1 MNTFLSV
8 IPPVLV
14 IVLSLTTKN
23 IVISLIAG
31 IVLGSLIVNG
41 PNFLE
46 PILDT
51 YFVNGLTSNGSVLIA
66 MIVLGIMLRFV
77 KQAGGYKAFA
87 QWTQRSLNSE
97 KQIKSTVFWASLI
110 FSINPYL
117 VNLCVPRVMKTAVH
131 KTNMPAEKIPMIV
144 ISVANA
150 ASSLLPF
157 TMFIL
162 FFSGLIVSTV
172 EGYDGYTL
180 YVQAIPFQ
188 FFAILSVVTAFL
200 YAYGIIPD
208 IGPIKKLSGH
218 NQDFHVSED
227 SNDIGES
234 FLGGE
239 DVVPDMKALV
249 IPVLTTLICIPVFS
263 FIKGSIVLTAGLLV
277 GCFVAVAY
285 ALITKR
291 VKFSETMGMFV
302 GGFTDMGAIFFILIC
317 AFAFGQV
324 VTALQF
330 PAYIIGLLG
339 SNFSASTIPVVA
351 FLVCC
356 LISYATGSL
365 SASAIIVFP
374 LSMPL
379 ALATGAS
386 IPLTIGACISGSH
399 FGDLYSPI
407 SDNVIMPS
415 EACDMNPVDISKL
428 LTPYR
433 LIQLVICA
441 VLYLVAGMI
450 M

>member
-23 IVISLIAG
+23 IVVSLIAG
-31 IVLGSLIVNG
+31 IVLGSAIVNG
-41 PNFLE
+41 VNFLA
-46 PILDT
+46 PILDV
-51 YFVNGLTSNGSVLIA
+51 YFVNGLSSNGSVLIA

-87 QWTQRSLNSE
+87 QWTQRSLNTE
-97 KQIKSTVFWASLI
+97 KQIKAAVFWASLL

-117 VNLCVPRVMKTAVH
+117 VNLCVPRVMKTSVQKA
-131 KTNMPAEKIPMIV
+131 KMPVEKIPIIV

-162 FFSGLIVSTV
+162 FFSGLIVSSV

-188 FFAILSVVTAFL
+188 FFAMISILTALL
-200 YAYGIIPD
+200 YAYGIVPD
-208 IGPIKKLSGH
+208 VGPIKKLSAKP
-218 NQDFHVSED
+218 QDLQTSAD
-227 SNDIGES
+227 QRDIS
-234 FLGGE
+234 DNLLGGE
-239 DVVPDMKALV
+239 DVVPDIKAL
-249 IPVLTTLICIPVFS
+249 ILPVGATLICIPIFS

-277 GCFVAVAY
+277 GCFVAVLY
-285 ALITKR
+285 ALLTKR

-302 GGFTDMGAIFFILIC
+302 GGFTDMGSIFFILLC

-330 PAYIIGLLG
+330 STYIIGLLG
-339 SNFSASTIPVVA
+339 SNFSAATIPVVA

-365 SASAIIVFP
+365 SAAAIIVFP
-374 LSMPL
+374 LSLPL

-415 EACDMNPVDISKL
+415 EACDISPVEVSKL

-433 LIQLVICA
+433 LTQLVLCA
-441 VLYLVAGMI
+441 VLYLVFGMI
-450 M
+450 L